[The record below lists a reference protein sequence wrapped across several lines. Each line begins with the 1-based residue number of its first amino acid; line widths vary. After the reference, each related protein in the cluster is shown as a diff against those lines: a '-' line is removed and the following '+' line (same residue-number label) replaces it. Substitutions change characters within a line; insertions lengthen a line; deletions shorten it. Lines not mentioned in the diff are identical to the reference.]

1 MDSILTQP
9 IAPGELASALADAL
23 AGCAREPIHAPGG
36 VQAFG
41 VLLAL
46 DGGFVV
52 RRAAGSAL
60 ERLGLAPE
68 HCLGRHVGELLAP
81 ESSRAAQAG
90 FADLVPGVSRSLGT
104 ARARHSPLASEAIV
118 HVHRGVRFLELL
130 DPGEEAVGDPALPA
144 VESALGAVAAG
155 LDSDAPLRHFAQ
167 TVAGQ
172 FRALSG
178 YDRVMVYRFDAEWN
192 GEVVAEALDA
202 ELEPYLGLWYPSS
215 DIPAQARELYLKTR
229 VRVLA
234 DVAAP
239 PAPLVPADGGSEPL
253 DLSAALLRAMSPVHR
268 EYLTHMGVR
277 ATLVTS
283 VVVGGKLWGLIAC
296 HHRTPRVPTGSVRR
310 LVEGYAR
317 LLATKAGAAEAHD
330 RLSGA
335 RAAQSVLGLL
345 PASLGA
351 AGEFEAALVRPETG
365 LMELLDAGGVAVA
378 HGGGVW
384 SRGGVPGAADLARLV
399 RWLDGRTLGERDARK
414 YVTAGLGSDAP
425 EFADLA
431 GVASGVLAIRFS
443 ERPSG
448 WVLWF
453 RPELPQTVRWA
464 GDPRKGLAAPAEGG
478 EGGQGPARLTPRK
491 SFEAWVEVM
500 RGRSRAWTNQE
511 VALVD
516 EAVRPNLTE
525 LLLRASREREAE
537 SAANLRLMQAVVE
550 HARDSIVVFGPLA
563 PGDLYPP
570 IIYVN
575 PAFTAQTGYSAAEVL
590 GRSPGLLHGPGTDP
604 ATRAAIHEALR
615 ESRPVRAEVL
625 HYHKS
630 GAEFWAEVEVTPLY
644 GRGGPGA
651 PAAHW
656 VAVQRDVTE
665 RKQAEERLRE
675 SERRFRT
682 VFDNSGV
689 GMTLVGLDG
698 VLLRVNPAVCRM
710 LGYRADEL
718 AEACAAGRARPP
730 VSDDEARLLRE
741 SLAGERSTFAF
752 EQDYYHKSGRSV
764 WCIVTSVL
772 LRSESGE
779 PLFFIRQ
786 FQDITERKLAADRL
800 AARDAQ
806 LREAVRFADALFEHS
821 PVAIQVYGPDG
832 TSLRM
837 NEANRRLMELPS
849 TTTGVGAFNVLT
861 DPLMEAQPSAAD
873 FRRAYAGEAVIRD
886 ARIVNYD
893 TPANRW
899 PMRKAELAF
908 DHVLYPLHGE
918 GGAVEAVV
926 SFRRDVTE
934 RVRAERARRQSEER
948 FRAVLDQTYQAV
960 GLLAPDGTLLEANET
975 ARLLGAGPGAPPA
988 ELEPGRRLWET
999 EWWAGAHGLAE
1010 LFQSAVARCA
1020 QGEFV
1025 RFQAAHRAAREFDY
1039 SLKPYRDAA
1048 GRVTYLILEG
1058 RDITELRGAEA
1069 ALREGEARLRAIG
1082 DNLPGGAMYRRRLA
1096 PEGETHFDYFSRG
1109 VEGLFGLSCDEAVA
1123 DPGRVLRLVLPE
1135 DRERFRAAEELSAR
1149 ALGVFD
1155 CEYRV
1160 EVPASQGEG
1169 GGGGGAQIKWVHAR
1183 AMPARR
1189 PDGSVVWDGVMAD
1202 ITERKRV
1209 ELRMRQAWNVFSAG
1223 PAVLYRSSSA
1233 SPPACLAVTE
1243 NVRQFGVAAED
1254 LVSGRVAW
1262 DDAIHPD
1269 DRPAATA
1276 PAPPGD
1282 APVERTYRVVTPAG
1296 EVRWVYDYSV
1306 PGRDDAGRVAYHD
1319 GYLLDITESR
1329 SAQEALRLANAQ
1341 YELLAG
1347 HIRDVISIHDAQ
1359 GRFVYTSPS
1368 CLHLSGYRPDE
1379 LVGERYEHQVHP
1391 DDRALLAET
1400 FARNLRGEATSIEW
1414 RFQHKLGHWVW
1425 FETSATPLP
1434 AGAGGA
1440 GGRGAGVVTST
1451 RDITARKLVE
1461 TQLRQAQKLEALG
1474 QLAGGVAHDFNNLLT
1489 VVIGCCELL
1498 LAEKPTADPER
1509 PLLDDMLRAGE
1520 RGAALTRQ
1528 MLAFSRQQVVQCEVF
1543 DLAGLAAEAM
1553 KMLARLLGEDITLR
1567 AEFPPAPA
1575 GGGRVKADPGQV
1587 EQVLMNL
1594 VLNARDAM
1602 PRGGTL
1608 AVEADA
1614 AEFAAGDPALPQNC
1628 RPGRYL
1634 RLSVRDTGHG
1644 MTPEV
1649 KARLFEPFF
1658 TTKPVGKGT
1667 GLGLATV
1674 YGAVQRAGGFLAVE
1688 SEPGRGA
1695 LFAAH
1700 FPEYDEAHDGP
1711 RSELVRT
1718 PRPAGRETILVVED
1732 DSGVRAL
1739 TTAILKRAG
1748 YTVMAAEDGPAAL
1761 ALWGTLAAPP
1771 DLVVTDVVM
1780 PGMSGR
1786 ELAESLAA
1794 KCPRLKVV
1802 FLSGYTADAVIR
1814 HGVEYDR
1821 AAFLQKP
1828 YTAEAL
1834 TRLVRSV
1841 LDQGPAA
1848 E

>member
-1 MDSILTQP
+1 MDTTLTQP
-9 IAPGELASALADAL
+9 IAPGEPASILADAL

-36 VQAFG
+36 VQTFG

-60 ERLGLAPE
+60 ERLGLGPAD
-68 HCLGRHVGELLAP
+68 CLGRHVDELLAP
-81 ESSRAAQAG
+81 ESARAAQAG

-104 ARARHSPLASEAIV
+104 ARARHSPLASEAVV
-118 HVHRGVRFLELL
+118 HVQSGVRFLELL
-130 DPGEEAVGDPALPA
+130 DPGEEVAGDPALPA
-144 VESALGAVAAG
+144 VESALGEVAAG
-155 LDSDAPLRHFAQ
+155 LDSDASLRHFAQ
-167 TVAGQ
+167 TVVGQ

-192 GEVVAEALDA
+192 GEVVAEATDA

-215 DIPAQARELYLKTR
+215 DIPPQARELYLKTR

-239 PAPLVPADGGSEPL
+239 PAPLVPADEAPEAPESL

-296 HHRTPRVPTGSVRR
+296 HHRAPRVPTGSVRR
-310 LVEGYAR
+310 LAEGYAR
-317 LLATKAGAAEAHD
+317 LLATKAGVAEAHD
-330 RLSGA
+330 RLAGA
-335 RAAQSVLGLL
+335 RAAQAVLGML
-345 PASLGA
+345 PAALGA
-351 AGEFEAALVRPETG
+351 AGEFEAALVRPEAG
-365 LMELLDAGGVAVA
+365 LLELLDAGGVAVA

-414 YVTAGLGSDAP
+414 FVTASLGSDAP
-425 EFADLA
+425 QFADLA

-448 WVLWF
+448 WLLWF
-453 RPELPQTVRWA
+453 RPELPQAVRWA
-464 GDPRKGLAAPAEGG
+464 GDPRKGLAAPSEGG
-478 EGGQGPARLTPRK
+478 DGGPARLTPRK

-500 RGRSRAWTNQE
+500 RGRSRAWTGRE

-550 HARDSIVVFGPLA
+550 HARDGIVVTGPLGA
-563 PGDLYPP
+563 DGTSPP
-570 IIYVN
+570 ITYAN
-575 PAFTAQTGYSAAEVL
+575 PAFAAQTSYAADEVL
-590 GRSPGLLHGPGTDP
+590 GRSPGVLHGPGTDP
-604 ATRAAIHEALR
+604 ATRAFIHESLR
-615 ESRPVRAEVL
+615 ASRPVRAEL
-625 HYHKS
+625 LQYRKDRS
-630 GAEFWAEVEVTPLY
+630 EFWAEVEITPLF
-644 GRGGPGA
+644 GPGGGVT
-651 PAAHW
+651 HW

-665 RKQAEERLRE
+665 RKKAEEALRE

-689 GMTLVGLDG
+689 GMALVGLDG
-698 VLLRVNPAVCRM
+698 ALIQVNPAICRM
-710 LGYRADEL
+710 LGYQAEDLRA
-718 AEACAAGRARPP
+718 ACAAGRARPP
-730 VSDDEARLLRE
+730 VSEREARLLAE
-741 SLAGERSTFAF
+741 SLAGERSTFTF
-752 EQDYYHKSGRSV
+752 EQEYYHSSGRSV

-772 LRSESGE
+772 LRSEAGE

-786 FQDITERKLAADRL
+786 FQDITERKLAADGL

-837 NEANRRLMELPS
+837 NEANRKLIGLPGAEAGELNAP
-849 TTTGVGAFNVLT
+849 T
-861 DPLMEAQPSAAD
+861 DPLMATQTSAAD
-873 FRRAYAGEAVIRD
+873 FRRAYAGEVIVRD
-886 ARIVNYD
+886 ARVGGGD
-893 TPANRW
+893 DPEGRPTTR
-899 PMRKAELAF
+899 RAELALNY
-908 DHVLYPLHGE
+908 VLYPLLGAGGE
-918 GGAVEAVV
+918 VEAVV

-948 FRAVLDQTYQAV
+948 FRAIFDQTYQAIA
-960 GLLAPDGTLLEANET
+960 LLAPDGTLLEANET
-975 ARLLGAGPGAPPA
+975 ARLVGADPGGVPA
-988 ELEPGRRLWET
+988 ELVPGQRLWET
-999 EWWAGAHGLAE
+999 EWWAGANGLGE
-1010 LFQSAVARCA
+1010 LFHSAVALCV
-1020 QGEFV
+1020 QSEFV
-1025 RFQAAHRAAREFDY
+1025 RFQAAHHSGREFDY
-1039 SLKPYRDAA
+1039 SLKPYRDGA
-1048 GRVTYLILEG
+1048 GRLAYLIVEG
-1058 RDITELRGAEA
+1058 RDITELRAAEA

-1082 DNLPGGAMYRRRLA
+1082 DNLPGGAIYRCRLS
-1096 PEGETHFDYFSRG
+1096 PEGETSFDYFSRG
-1109 VEGLFGLSCDEAVA
+1109 VEELLGLSCDEAVA
-1123 DPGRVLRLVLPE
+1123 DSGRVLGLVFPE
-1135 DRERFRAAEELSAR
+1135 DRARRWAAKELSAR
-1149 ALGVFD
+1149 TLGVFD

-1160 EVPASQGEG
+1160 EVPAPHREG
-1169 GGGGGAQIKWVHAR
+1169 GEAGAVGAAEIKWVHAR
-1183 AMPARR
+1183 AMPSRR
-1189 PDGSVVWDGVMAD
+1189 ADGSVVWDGVMAD
-1202 ITERKRV
+1202 VTERKRA

-1223 PAVLYRSSSA
+1223 PAVLYRSTRTP
-1233 SPPACLAVTE
+1233 PPACLAVTE

-1262 DDAIHPD
+1262 DEVIHPD
-1269 DRPAATA
+1269 DRSAATA
-1276 PAPPGD
+1276 PAGD
-1282 APVERTYRVVTPAG
+1282 APAERTYRVVTSSG

-1306 PGRDDAGRVAYHD
+1306 PGRDDTGRAAYSD
-1319 GYLLDITESR
+1319 GYLLDITEQR
-1329 SAQEALRLANAQ
+1329 AAQEALRLANAQ

-1347 HIRDVISIHDAQ
+1347 HIRDVISIHDAE
-1359 GRFVYTSPS
+1359 GRFVYASPS
-1368 CLHLSGYRPDE
+1368 CLQISGYRPDE
-1379 LVGERYEHQVHP
+1379 LVGERYELQVHP
-1391 DDRALLAET
+1391 DDRSLLAET
-1400 FARNLRGEATSIEW
+1400 FAKNLRGEATSIEW
-1414 RFQHKLGHWVW
+1414 RFQHKAGHWVW

-1434 AGAGGA
+1434 DGGR
-1440 GGRGAGVVTST
+1440 GRGAGVVTST

-1498 LAEKPTADPER
+1498 LADKPAADPER
-1509 PLLDDMLRAGE
+1509 PLLDDVLRAGE

-1553 KMLARLLGEDITLR
+1553 KMLARLLGEDIALR
-1567 AEFPPAPA
+1567 TEFPPRL
-1575 GGGRVKADPGQV
+1575 GRVKADPGQV

-1608 AVEADA
+1608 AVQVA
-1614 AEFAAGDPALPQNC
+1614 AAQFAAGDPALPQAC
-1628 RPGRYL
+1628 RPGRYV

-1711 RSELVRT
+1711 RSELARK

-1739 TTAILKRAG
+1739 TTAVLKRAG
-1748 YTVMAAEDGPAAL
+1748 YNVIAAEDGAAAL
-1761 ALWGTLAAPP
+1761 ELWGTLAAPP

-1794 KCPRLKVV
+1794 KCPQLKVV

-1841 LDQGPAA
+1841 LDQAPAA
-1848 E
+1848 G